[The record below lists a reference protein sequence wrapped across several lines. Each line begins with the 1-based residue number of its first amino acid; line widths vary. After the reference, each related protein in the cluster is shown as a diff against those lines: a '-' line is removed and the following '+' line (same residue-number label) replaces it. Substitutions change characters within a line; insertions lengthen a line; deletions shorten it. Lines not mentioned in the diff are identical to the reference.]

1 MNIEKYIRCEYPKK
15 TMYAICRTSND
26 GIYEVL
32 SQKRTS
38 EVTAT
43 WTLKQMSSTS
53 VMVAWFD
60 VDKLLE
66 DGLISSINDTK
77 IDGKDP
83 MDYMM
88 EVFSDCSVQPIEP
101 EQKVNLLTGKYFR
114 QYLWHTQSSSPS
126 RVTRNFLIVNES
138 KDNLSPVK
146 LPENVQKRLD
156 AEMENNRTK
165 DMKST
170 LFESFVKANALTIVN
185 DMIAKEQNV
194 PMLQSLQFL
203 YESIENHQ
211 SFMIGDELYHR
222 IVCNAINDWLNKT
235 FGECGLTFHYDISN
249 PKSTICVHPEY
260 YEFDTNK

>member
-88 EVFSDCSVQPIEP
+88 EVFSDRLVQPIES
-101 EQKVNLLTGKYFR
+101 EQKVNLLMGKYFR

-126 RVTRNFLIVNES
+126 RVTRNFLLVDES

-146 LPENVQKRLD
+146 LPEKVQEKLD
-156 AEMENNRTK
+156 AELEKNRMK

-185 DMIAKEQNV
+185 DMIAKERNV
-194 PMLQSLQFL
+194 QMIQSLQFL
-203 YESIENHQ
+203 RESIENHH
-211 SFMIGDELYHR
+211 SFIIADELYHR

-235 FGECGLTFHYDISN
+235 FGECGLTFHFDTSN
-249 PKSTICVHPEY
+249 YKGSLYIHPEY
-260 YEFDTNK
+260 YEFNINK